1 MFIPIVFDVL
11 TDESDLE
18 SKSPIC
24 VPLYAIRT
32 TEFCGAIQGL
42 PPHKK
47 TEVKKWKI
55 WNGTASY
62 SMFKNT

>member
-18 SKSPIC
+18 SKPPIC

-42 PPHKK
+42 PPHNK
-47 TEVKKWKI
+47 TEV
-55 WNGTASY
+55 
-62 SMFKNT
+62 